1 MELNLNKSILLLA
14 AIFSFNVLSAPELK
28 GSPDELKRF
37 LHPSENIIT
46 ITRTAEEVV
55 FKDIAIISLVA
66 TTEDDKLSEALYKN
80 SKLRAK
86 ISSVLTNAGIE
97 LKNINNSKFSTSP
110 DYGWFGDKPDS
121 YKVSNVIS
129 IRISSENALESIAK
143 VVDQN
148 REVTLLKTEYEHSKK
163 AEYIEKVK
171 AQALENVLKEKQFY
185 SEKLGIKLVPI
196 SFSDNN
202 ANPEHDIEVI
212 EVMGYRRAK
221 EKSSYSADVKP
232 MSKAS
237 FEELK
242 YKAKVSVSFK
252 VE

>member
-1 MELNLNKSILLLA
+1 MNKSILILA
-14 AIFSFNVLSAPELK
+14 AIFSFNALSAPELK

-66 TTEDDKLSEALYKN
+66 TTEDDKLSVALNKN

-121 YKVSNVIS
+121 YKVSNVIA
-129 IRISSENALESIAK
+129 IRINSESAMESIAK

-163 AEYIEKVK
+163 
-171 AQALENVLKEKQFY
+171 QSTLKK
-185 SEKLGIKLVPI
+185 
-196 SFSDNN
+196 
-202 ANPEHDIEVI
+202 
-212 EVMGYRRAK
+212 
-221 EKSSYSADVKP
+221 
-232 MSKAS
+232 
-237 FEELK
+237 
-242 YKAKVSVSFK
+242 
-252 VE
+252 